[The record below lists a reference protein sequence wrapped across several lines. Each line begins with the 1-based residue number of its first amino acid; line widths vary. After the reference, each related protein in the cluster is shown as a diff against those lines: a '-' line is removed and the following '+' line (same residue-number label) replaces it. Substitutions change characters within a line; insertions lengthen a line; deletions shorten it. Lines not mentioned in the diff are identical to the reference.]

1 MTELL
6 QTVGL
11 RGLAEGNRRLHLISV
26 VVLAVRIGVGPGVK
40 GLQGLIQ
47 NNLDMRPLRSQKTN
61 YPSTRK
67 SLLLLLVA
75 TLIISASL
83 LLTRLY
89 QRMSSLKSEALL

>member
-26 VVLAVRIGVGPGVK
+26 VVLAVRIEVGPGVK

-47 NNLDMRPLRSQKTN
+47 NNLDMRPLRS
-61 YPSTRK
+61 
-67 SLLLLLVA
+67 
-75 TLIISASL
+75 
-83 LLTRLY
+83 
-89 QRMSSLKSEALL
+89 